1 MTGAEY
7 IAEFLAAN
15 DLRDVFLVTGGA
27 CAFAVDAVARHA
39 ALRYVCFQHEQAAAM
54 AADAVWR
61 VTGRPGVTI
70 ATSGPGATNLITGIA
85 CSYFDSIPSLHLTGQ
100 VNQNESASYFGA
112 RPRQVGFQETDI
124 VSIAKPLTK
133 DAFQIDSIDRLPAEL
148 ARALEIATSGRMGP
162 VLVDIPMN
170 VQASQMPNLEVP
182 VRAKRPSEQ
191 PLAAVDSDLVAKL
204 NRLFAGSS
212 RPLVLLG
219 GGLGLSGAT
228 EAVVR
233 WLEEA
238 RIPFVSSWSGMSY
251 FNHDHPMYC
260 GPIGVYG
267 NRGANYIVQNCDL
280 LIALGSRLD
289 NRQRSGNSLSFAP
302 LAKVCVI
309 DLDAEELKKYAI
321 NAYDTAEM
329 DLRSIGGA
337 FAALDRPPLR
347 VEWERYVCALKRRFF
362 GRDISTFAA
371 AHGSPS
377 PYEVV
382 QRANAL
388 MERDAIVV
396 ADCGAN
402 LCWVYQ
408 VFHRTQQTLFTAAG
422 NSPMGYSLPAAI
434 GAALVEPDR
443 QVICFIGDGGL
454 QINVQELQTL
464 AVYRL
469 PIKIVLLN
477 NRGYGII
484 KQFQDSYCGSR
495 HEASGHGYSV
505 PDFRRVADAYGLDYH
520 AVRSSGMLT
529 AAMLQGPSPCLI
541 DVNLHADTLI
551 EPKLEMGRA
560 IHDQFP
566 YVSDEDFAAANPF
579 LEGAG
584 IRRAG
589 GRIETGQGLPRR

>member
-27 CAFAVDAVARHA
+27 CAFAIDAVARHK
-39 ALRYVCFQHEQAAAM
+39 ALRYICFQHEQAAAM

-70 ATSGPGATNLITGIA
+70 ATSGPGATNLLTGIG

-100 VNQNESASYFGA
+100 VNQNESASYLGA
-112 RPRQVGFQETDI
+112 KPRQAGFQETDI
-124 VSIAKPLTK
+124 VSIARPLTK
-133 DAFQIDSIDRLPAEL
+133 DAFQIDSVDRLPVEL
-148 ARALEIATSGRMGP
+148 ARALETATSGRMGP

-170 VQASQMPNLEVP
+170 VQTSQMPNAEVA
-182 VRAKRPSEQ
+182 VRKKRSLKQ
-191 PLAAVDSDLVAKL
+191 PLNAVDPSLVEKL
-204 NRLFAGSS
+204 NRLFASSS

-233 WLEEA
+233 WLEEVKV
-238 RIPFVSSWSGMSY
+238 PFVSSWSGMTY

-289 NRQRSGNSLSFAP
+289 NRQRSGNSHSFAP
-302 LAKVCVI
+302 LAKVCVVDI
-309 DLDAEELKKYAI
+309 DAEELKKYAT
-321 NAYDTAEM
+321 NKYDTAEM
-329 DLRSIGGA
+329 DLWSFGNVV
-337 FAALDRPPLR
+337 AALTRPR
-347 VEWERYVCALKRRFF
+347 VSVEWERYVCAIKTRYF
-362 GRDISTFAA
+362 GRDLSTFAA
-371 AHGSPS
+371 ANGSLS
-377 PYEVV
+377 PYELV

-388 MERDAIVV
+388 MDRDAIVIS
-396 ADCGAN
+396 DTGAN

-422 NSPMGYSLPAAI
+422 NSPMGYALPAAI
-434 GAALVEPDR
+434 GAALVDPGR
-443 QVICFIGDGGL
+443 QVICFIGDGGFQL
-454 QINVQELQTL
+454 NLQELQT
-464 AVYRL
+464 VVHYRL

-484 KQFQDSYCGSR
+484 KQFQDSYCESR
-495 HEASGHGYSV
+495 HEASGQGYSV
-505 PDFRRVADAYGLDYH
+505 PDFRRVAHAYGLDYH
-520 AVRSSGMLT
+520 AVSSSDMLT
-529 AAMLQGPSPCLI
+529 AAMLQGPNPCLI

-551 EPKLEMGRA
+551 EPRLEMGRA

-566 YVSDEDFAAANPF
+566 YVSDEDFSAANPF
-579 LEGAG
+579 LEDAG

-589 GRIETGQGLPRR
+589 